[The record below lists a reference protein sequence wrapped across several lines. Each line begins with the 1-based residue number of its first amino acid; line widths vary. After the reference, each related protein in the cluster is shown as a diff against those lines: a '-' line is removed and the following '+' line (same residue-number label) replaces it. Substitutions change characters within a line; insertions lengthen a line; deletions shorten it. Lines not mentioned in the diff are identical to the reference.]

1 LPAEIRRSMLQTGMR
16 VRIEE
21 RQHHGDSEFFE
32 GTIKEILTKADTHP
46 HGIKVKLDNG
56 KTGRVVDILD
66 GFTAQGKALV
76 KVVGESVQVEEEKLP
91 TEESQKTEFKSTFKF
106 DLNRFEKGDGKK
118 VQDKE
123 IEKEISIAVSS
134 MANSDGGQIFIG
146 IRDNGEVIGLEMDY
160 ELFDNPNDDKFQRIV
175 WQSIQKYLNNMTF
188 ISKIHLSL
196 LNVQSKKICKIIVPR
211 SDEPIFVHDNNTQES
226 YVRIGPKSEKFP
238 PAEFMKYCKKRF
250 P

>member
-1 LPAEIRRSMLQTGMR
+1 MLQEGMK

-21 RQHHGDSEFFE
+21 RQRRGEARFFE
-32 GTIKEILTKADTHP
+32 GAIKEILTRADSHP
-46 HGIKVKLDNG
+46 HGIKVRLEDG

-66 GFTAQGKALV
+66 NPMVRGNTLV
-76 KVVGESVQVEEEKLP
+76 KVVGEPIQVEEEKLP
-91 TEESQKTEFKSTFKF
+91 TEESQRVEFKATFKF

-118 VQDKE
+118 VQDRE
-123 IEKEISIAVSS
+123 VEKEISIAVSS
-134 MANSDGGQIFIG
+134 MANADGGQVFIG
-146 IRDNGEVIGLEMDY
+146 IRDNGEVLGLEKDY

-196 LNVQSKKICKIIVPR
+196 PKSQGKKICRIIVPR
-211 SDEPIFVHDNNTQES
+211 SDEPIFIHDNNTQES

-250 P
+250 PRGDWA